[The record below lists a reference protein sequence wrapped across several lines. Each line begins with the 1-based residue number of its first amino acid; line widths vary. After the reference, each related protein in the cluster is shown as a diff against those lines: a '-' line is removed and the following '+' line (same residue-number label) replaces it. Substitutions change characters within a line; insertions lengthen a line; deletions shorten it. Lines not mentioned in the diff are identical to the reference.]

1 MFKALLALAVA
12 ALFSLAGPALAADK
26 DANHASKAAA
36 HKEIPDSE
44 KLDLNTASEH
54 DLIKLPGVGEAR
66 AKAIM
71 KGRPYKAKDE
81 LVDRKIL
88 TAAVYQKIKDRIIA
102 RQK

>member
-26 DANHASKAAA
+26 DAKPASKAAA

-54 DLIKLPGVGEAR
+54 DLVKLPGVGEVR
-66 AKAIM
+66 AKAII

-88 TAAVYQKIKDRIIA
+88 TAAVYAKIKDGIIA